1 MNTDS
6 ILSEI
11 EEIVSTYTNKII
23 PLCTETPE
31 IKYIIQM
38 AVIEGIELCDRI
50 VKNEL
55 KNKIIK
61 MQKF

>member
-23 PLCTETPE
+23 PLCTETPL
-31 IKYIIQM
+31 IKHIIKM
-38 AVIEGIELCDRI
+38 SVIDEYRKGVALCDRI
-50 VKNEL
+50 IKNDL
-55 KNKIIK
+55 NSLNN
-61 MQKF
+61 